1 MRLQAQAKE
10 LLTDWRGA
18 DYSFG
23 PGCLEDVASHAL
35 ALGGPVLVV
44 ASQGRWL
51 RSARERVQ
59 AALLAA
65 GVEMASPEPP
75 VPGASANAPE
85 ANVLR
90 IARALA
96 ESGAATVVAIGG
108 GSTIDAVKAALPLA
122 TVGGGAKCLHS
133 LFGTGQVSAQL
144 AARHAQLPKLVAA
157 QTAAS
162 SAAHLTKYANVTLP
176 EVGQK
181 KLIVDPALIPQRAV
195 FDYDLT
201 VSAPASL
208 VGDGAFDGMAHCVEV
223 LWGAAAPTI
232 AEEVAA
238 KISDVS
244 LCGLELLVKYLPIA
258 LREGAHPEAGVA
270 LGLGTDLGGYAI
282 MLGGTNGPHLNSFSL
297 VDVAPHGRAC
307 AILNPYWTVFFAPA
321 IEGQLRAVGE
331 IYQRY
336 GYLAQDLAALTGRD
350 LGVAV
355 ARAMIRFAESVGY
368 PTTLAELPGFAAR
381 YIDQAL
387 LAASDPQLSMKL
399 RNMPIALTTA
409 EVDRYMGPILRAAL
423 TGDLDLVRDY
433 GL

>member
-1 MRLQAQAKE
+1 MRLQAQAKD
-10 LLTDWRGA
+10 LLTTWRGS

-23 PGCLEDVASHAL
+23 PGCLEDVAPHAL
-35 ALGGPVLVV
+35 ACGEPVLVV
-44 ASQGRWL
+44 AGQGRWL

-65 GVEMASPEPP
+65 GVELAAAEPMGGVSP
-75 VPGASANAPE
+75 NAPE
-85 ANVLR
+85 ADVLR
-90 IARALA
+90 LARAVT
-96 ESGAATVVAIGG
+96 ESGAATILALGG

-122 TVGGGAKCLHS
+122 AMSGGVECLHS
-133 LFGTGQVSAQL
+133 LFGTGQVTALL
-144 AARHAQLPKLVAA
+144 AASGATLPNLVAA

-162 SAAHLTKYANVTLP
+162 SAAHLTKYANVTLT
-176 EVGQK
+176 EAGQK

-201 VSAPASL
+201 ASAPASL
-208 VGDGAFDGMAHCVEV
+208 VADGAFDGMAHCLEV
-223 LWGAAAPTI
+223 LWGAACPAVAKDLAGTI
-232 AEEVAA
+232 SE
-238 KISDVS
+238 VS

-321 IEGQLRAVGE
+321 IEPQLRAVGE

-336 GYLAQDLAALTGRD
+336 GYLTHDVATLTGRD

-355 ARAMIRFAESVGY
+355 AHAMIRFAASIGY
-368 PTTLAELPGFAAR
+368 PTTLAELPGFAEHH
-381 YIDQAL
+381 IDKAL
-387 LAASDPQLSMKL
+387 LAAGDPQLSMKL
-399 RNMPIALTTA
+399 GNMPIALATG

-433 GL
+433 GR